1 MKKTPGRQ
9 SPEMEHP
16 KFASREELNSF
27 LDKLEAFKKKTK
39 HEDKARQQEAIR
51 SYLQQFER
59 SDLQGLMGR
68 AFADAMKSPSQK
80 LGTAK
85 PPSAEAQPGGGG
97 KPAAKRKRKRRPNK
111 NRRRGASR

>member
-1 MKKTPGRQ
+1 
-9 SPEMEHP
+9 MEPP

-27 LDKLEAFKKKTK
+27 LNRLEAFKKKAK
-39 HEDKARQQEAIR
+39 PEDAARQQEVIR
-51 SYLQQFER
+51 SFLRQFAR

-85 PPSAEAQPGGGG
+85 PPSAKAQPGEGG
-97 KPAAKRKRKRRPNK
+97 KPAAKRKRRPNK
-111 NRRRGASR
+111 KRRRGASR

>member
-1 MKKTPGRQ
+1 MKKTSGRQ

-27 LDKLEAFKKKTK
+27 LDGLEAFKKKARN
-39 HEDKARQQEAIR
+39 EDKAKQQEGIR

-59 SDLQGLMGR
+59 SYLQGLMGR

-85 PPSAEAQPGGGG
+85 PPSAEVKSGEGG
-97 KPAAKRKRKRRPNK
+97 KHAAKRKRRPSK